1 MSANLKKL
9 VPRSIKRPVKRM
21 LLRRQL
27 GQAIRTI
34 ARLPVGESPSR
45 SQLTDLITGWS
56 NDGFA
61 ANLEYLEAV
70 ADHALQ
76 TNGPVLECGSG
87 VTTILMGI
95 LCGKRNIGVWSLE
108 HHDEWRQRVTG
119 VLADND
125 IAGAKVCSAPLLE
138 YGEFVWYDPPFAQM
152 PAVFSLVICDGP
164 PGSTEGGRY
173 GLLPVLGDRLKDAT
187 ILLDDAGRPGE
198 AELIKRWENEAHFET
213 EVRGNNERGFA
224 VMRRLG

>member
-9 VPRSIKRPVKRM
+9 VPRSIKGPVKEM

-27 GQAIRTI
+27 RQAIKTI
-34 ARLPVGESPSR
+34 ARLPVGENPSR

-56 NDGFA
+56 NEGFA

-70 ADHALQ
+70 AQHSLQ
-76 TNGPVLECGSG
+76 TKGPVLECGSG

-95 LCGKRNIGVWSLE
+95 LCSKRNIDVWSLE
-108 HHDEWRQRVTG
+108 HYDEWRQRVSG
-119 VLADND
+119 VLSDND
-125 IAGAKVCSAPLLE
+125 IAGATVCAAPLVE
-138 YGEFVWYDPPFAQM
+138 YGEFVWYDPPLAQM
-152 PAVFSLVICDGP
+152 PEAFSLVICDGP
-164 PGSTEGGRY
+164 PGSTKGGRY
-173 GLLPVLGDRLKDAT
+173 GLLPVLGDRLHGAT

-198 AELIKRWENEAHFET
+198 AEMMRRWEHEARFET
-213 EVRGNNERGFA
+213 KIYGDRERGFA